1 MSPKDPQKPGGPRP
15 SSPQRRVPG
24 AKGTARPAGASRP
37 TGTQRPTGKDGIGN
51 NRVVASQAPARK
63 PARKPVASNIS
74 PATSRRRQLVV
85 FGLVLLIMGVYAAK
99 LFSVQIING
108 PEVAAEALQSRMST
122 TVIPA
127 ARGDITDANG
137 VVLAGTVERYRLV
150 ANQRELEGWT
160 RKDKGV
166 VVASGVADA
175 AKEVAPLLGVDAAEL
190 GAILTGDRQ
199 YKVVSRDLTPETWRA
214 IRDLGIHGLYGEL
227 TVNRVYPS
235 GDIAGNIIG
244 FVGGEEVAGLAGIE
258 LVHNEVLAGTAGS
271 YTYERGRG
279 LQPIPGGEQQ
289 EEPALPGSTVALTIR
304 RDLQWIAQDAINSQ
318 VTDSGAEW
326 GVVVVID
333 VKTGEILALADS
345 GSVDPNNFQSSDLEM
360 LGSRAVSYAFEPG
373 STVKA
378 ITVAAALE
386 QGNVTPLSQ
395 WVAPYNFTTP
405 NNQTFRDSVSHPTWN
420 LTTAGVLEQ
429 SSNTGTVQIAET
441 MPPQVLHDYLVKF
454 GFGQRTGVGLPGESA
469 GYLAS
474 EASKWDGRTKYT
486 VAFGQ
491 GLSSNA
497 IHSTQIFATIAN
509 GGVSIQPSVL
519 KSVTAPDGT
528 VTYPEAPKEQVVI
541 QPETAQQVLKMLE
554 SPVVNGS
561 ARLGQVNGYRVA
573 GKTGTAQV
581 PDEDGQ
587 LTKHQANFV
596 GVSPVT
602 DPRIAVGV
610 FVHNPQTS
618 IYGGTIAGPVFSRVM
633 EAALLELAVPPDED
647 TEPDLYESRW

>member
-1 MSPKDPQKPGGPRP
+1 MSSQQP
-15 SSPQRRVPG
+15 PQRRSPSARGTAG
-24 AKGTARPAGASRP
+24 AK
-37 TGTQRPTGKDGIGN
+37 
-51 NRVVASQAPARK
+51 RVVASQAPRRK
-63 PARKPVASNIS
+63 PAVKTIS
-74 PATSRRRQLVV
+74 PEISRRRQLVV
-85 FGLVLLIMGVYAAK
+85 FALVVLIMGVYAAK
-99 LFSVQIING
+99 LFSVQIVNG
-108 PEVAAEALQSRMST
+108 PEVAAQALDSRMST

-137 VVLAGTVERYRLV
+137 VVLAGSVERYRLV
-150 ANQRELEGWT
+150 ANQREIEGWE
-160 RKDKGV
+160 RKVDGA

-175 AKEVAPLLGVDAAEL
+175 AAEVAPLIGMDAAEL
-190 GAILTGDRQ
+190 GALLTGDRQ
-199 YKVVSRDLTPETWRA
+199 YKVITRDLTPETWRA

-244 FVGGEEVAGLAGIE
+244 FVGGEEGGGLAGIE
-258 LVHNEVLAGTAGS
+258 LVQNETLTGSAGS

-279 LQPIPGGEQQ
+279 LQPIPGGEQY
-289 EEPALPGSTVALTIR
+289 EDPAVPGSTVSLTIR

-318 VTDSGAEW
+318 VESSGAEW
-326 GVVVVID
+326 GVVVVMD
-333 VKTGEILALADS
+333 VKTGEILAMADS
-345 GSVDPNNFQSSDLEM
+345 DSVDPNNFQSSDLEM

-386 QGNVTPLSQ
+386 QGAVTPTSQ
-395 WVAPYNFTTP
+395 WVAPYTFVTS
-405 NNQTFRDSVSHPTWN
+405 NNQTFRDAIDHPTWN

-441 MPPQVLHDYLVKF
+441 IPSQVLHDYLVKF

-474 EASKWDGRTKYT
+474 SAAQWDGRTKYT
-486 VAFGQ
+486 VSFGQ

-509 GGVSIQPSVL
+509 NGVSVQPSII
-519 KSVTAPDGT
+519 KSITAPDGT
-528 VTYPEAPKEQVVI
+528 VTYPEEPKEQVVI

-561 ARLGQVNGYRVA
+561 ARTGQVNGYRVA

-581 PDEDGQ
+581 PDENGQ

-610 FVHNPQTS
+610 FVHNPKSS

-647 TEPDLYESRW
+647 TEPDLYESKW

>member
-1 MSPKDPQKPGGPRP
+1 MSSKQPQ
-15 SSPQRRVPG
+15 QRRSPS
-24 AKGTARPAGASRP
+24 ARGTAGA
-37 TGTQRPTGKDGIGN
+37 
-51 NRVVASQAPARK
+51 NRVVSSQAPPRK
-63 PARKPVASNIS
+63 PAPKTMSPGIS
-74 PATSRRRQLVV
+74 RQRQLVV
-85 FGLVLLIMGVYAAK
+85 FALVVLVMGIYAAR

-108 PEVAAEALQSRMST
+108 PEVAAQALDSRMST
-122 TVIPA
+122 TSIPA

-137 VVLAGTVERYRLV
+137 VVLAGSVERYRLV
-150 ANQRELEGWT
+150 ANQRELEGWE
-160 RKDKGV
+160 RKVDGV
-166 VVASGVADA
+166 VVASGASDA
-175 AKEVAPLLGVDAAEL
+175 AAEVAPLIGMDPAEL
-190 GAILTGDRQ
+190 GALLTGDRQ
-199 YKVVSRDLTPETWRA
+199 YKVITRDLTPETWRA

-244 FVGGEEVAGLAGIE
+244 FVGGEEGEGLAGIE
-258 LVHNEVLAGTAGS
+258 LVQNDVLSGTSGT

-279 LQPIPGGEQQ
+279 LQPIPGGEQF
-289 EEPALPGSTVALTIR
+289 EDPALPGSTVALTIR
-304 RDLQWIAQDAINSQ
+304 RDLQWIAQDAINTQ
-318 VTDSGAEW
+318 VADSGAEW
-326 GVVVVID
+326 GVVVVMD
-333 VKTGEILALADS
+333 VKTGEILAMADS
-345 GSVDPNNFQSSDLEM
+345 DSVDPNNFQASDLEM

-386 QGNVTPLSQ
+386 QGTITPTSQ
-395 WVAPYNFTTP
+395 WVAPYTLVTD
-405 NNQTFRDSVSHPTWN
+405 NNQTFRDAIDHATWN

-441 MPPQVLHDYLVKF
+441 IPSQVLHDYLVKF

-474 EASKWDGRTKYT
+474 SAAQWDGRTKYT
-486 VAFGQ
+486 VSFGQ

-509 GGVSIQPSVL
+509 GGVSVQPSII
-519 KSVTAPDGT
+519 KSITAPDGT
-528 VTYPEAPKEQVVI
+528 VTYPEEPKEQVVI
-541 QPETAQQVLKMLE
+541 TPDTAAQVLKMLE

-561 ARLGQVNGYRVA
+561 ARPGQVNGYRVA

-581 PDEDGQ
+581 PDENGQ

-610 FVHNPQTS
+610 FVHNPKTS

-647 TEPDLYESRW
+647 TEPDLYESKW